1 MSFSLPAI
9 GGTRFVLAL
18 GSGLM
23 TTLLQ
28 WFGKLDPS
36 GAAYVAVVL
45 GVVGAYITGNVKE
58 AKYQADAAVATAA
71 IESKN

>member
-1 MSFSLPAI
+1 M
-9 GGTRFVLAL
+9 LAL
-18 GSGLM
+18 GSSIM

-36 GAAYVAVVL
+36 GAAYMATIL

-58 AKYQADAAVATAA
+58 AKYQAEAAAA
-71 IESKN
+71 SEAKT